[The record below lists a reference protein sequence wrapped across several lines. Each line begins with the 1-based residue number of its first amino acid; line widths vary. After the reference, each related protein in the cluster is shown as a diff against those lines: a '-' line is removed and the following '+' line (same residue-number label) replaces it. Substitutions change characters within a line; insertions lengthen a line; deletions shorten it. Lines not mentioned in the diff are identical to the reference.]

1 MTLKKAKKAKTI
13 TLSEEA
19 LSKLISQK
27 IAEKTSQA
35 VVSSDLK
42 LSPTKWQTLSGH
54 YGNQVSLAPFSKGGK
69 YDTPAV
75 TVKMT
80 QSATKSGFDRI
91 RAELDIAEN
100 KLDEAG
106 ILTA

>member
-1 MTLKKAKKAKTI
+1 MTLKRAKKGKTI
-13 TLSEEA
+13 TIDEA
-19 LSKLISQK
+19 TLEKLITLK

-35 VVSSDLK
+35 VVTSDLK
-42 LSPTKWQTLSGH
+42 LSATKWQTLSGH
-54 YGNQVSLAPFSKGGK
+54 YGNQVSLAPFEKGGK

-91 RAELDIAEN
+91 SFCSQ
-100 KLDEAG
+100 KC
-106 ILTA
+106 

>member
-1 MTLKKAKKAKTI
+1 MTKKATKKSKTV
-13 TLSEEA
+13 TLNEEE

-42 LSPTKWQTLSGH
+42 LSATKWQTLSGH
-54 YGNQVSLAPFSKGGK
+54 YGNQVSLAPFTKGGK
-69 YDTPAV
+69 YSTPAV

-80 QSATKSGFDRI
+80 QSATKEGFDRI
-91 RAELDIAEN
+91 RAEIDIAEN